1 MTHPRARQAEIER
14 ESRRRQVAAILLSG
28 ITDQTII
35 ANQLKVD
42 RSTISRDIK
51 AVELQWREA
60 TIADVNEAKTTDLL
74 RIDRMITSAWTA
86 ATKGDTRAIG
96 EIRQL
101 IKLRADIIGYAAPS
115 KIEGTFSV
123 RVMAE
128 QVAAEL
134 GLDPGDVIAEAERI
148 IAGTV

>member
-1 MTHPRARQAEIER
+1 MTHPLARQQEIER
-14 ESRRRQVAAILLSG
+14 EARRRQVAAILLSG
-28 ITDQTII
+28 IRDQTII
-35 ANQLKVD
+35 ASQLHVD

-51 AVELQWREA
+51 YIEGEWRAA
-60 TIADVNEAKTTDLL
+60 TISDVNEAKTIDLL
-74 RIDRMITSAWTA
+74 RIDRMIASAWTA

-101 IKLRADIIGYAAPS
+101 IKLRADIIGYAAPA
-115 KIEGTFSV
+115 KFEGTV
-123 RVMAE
+123 NVKLMAE

-148 IAGTV
+148 IAGSV

>member
-74 RIDRMITSAWTA
+74 RIDRMIASAWTA